1 MTLGEVGGAAA
12 AFREYPGLYDPLTDA
27 IILVCALLT
36 IGVTWRAWN
45 RRTRIGAVSTTPW
58 PGNGADS
65 GRDRGNPARDRGS
78 VRFRKIRRVEDVVR
92 WARAMLWRAFLLA
105 VLVGAIL
112 AAGTSGSLLAWWYVG
127 GP

>member
-1 MTLGEVGGAAA
+1 MTVDEIGAAA
-12 AFREYPGLYDPLTDA
+12 ASRVYPGLYDPLTDV

-58 PGNGADS
+58 PES
-65 GRDRGNPARDRGS
+65 GSDS
-78 VRFRKIRRVEDVVR
+78 VRERGIPVPGRGPVRFHKIRRVEDAVK

-105 VLVGAIL
+105 LLVGSIL
-112 AAGTSGSLLAWWYVG
+112 AAGTSGSLLAWWYFG